1 MTAQYRK
8 VFEII
13 DGSARKIIPHI
24 TPEVKEL
31 MLQRAIRKQMP
42 TPRVVSVTIDT
53 EIAAVDGKATLLIKL

>member
-1 MTAQYRK
+1 MTAQYRN

-42 TPRVVSVTIDT
+42 TPRLVSVTIDT